1 MLDYY
6 ESTLTEKRKQA
17 IGTHIAWW
25 RREIGSKRLSDA
37 TTAVLAACR
46 DKLTTEPYLRAV
58 LRKAVV
64 LTPRRIVI
72 MPTKSYRRTPTT
84 ANRYV
89 EAIAHAFTIA
99 RREKQW
105 IAINPAFDVSALREP
120 HGRVGYLTNAERVAL
135 LASCEAQRSDLHA
148 LVALSRGRAQV
159 NCSGFDGR
167 TWTFR
172 VSAQRWNPLRTAR
185 GGRFTWHAPR

>member
-72 MPTKSYRRTPTT
+72 
-84 ANRYV
+84 
-89 EAIAHAFTIA
+89 IA